1 MSIHSS
7 LRVASGKLA
16 GTRNVMKRFERLRHL
31 ITAGRWT
38 AGESVFGLPKIRA
51 ERRKVK
57 KAAPKEAAP
66 AADEGQAAAT
76 PAAK

>member
-7 LRVASGKLA
+7 LKLPSGKTA
-16 GTRNVMKRFERLRHL
+16 GSRNVMKRFERLRHL
-31 ITAGRWT
+31 ITNGRWT
-38 AGESVFGLPKIRA
+38 TGESVFGLPKIRP
-51 ERRKVK
+51 ERRKIK

-66 AADEGQAAAT
+66 AAEGQAAAT